1 METVEVASGGL
12 ELLDPFMWLDINTGR
27 SAGRSSKWHGMIG
40 KLKRCCAK
48 TAWVAEASGADISH
62 LHDHHMTVKGAPA
75 MGLSWTVNVRPD
87 LGDHGSSEGDIR
99 DEVTVHDV
107 DMEPV

>member
-1 METVEVASGGL
+1 
-12 ELLDPFMWLDINTGR
+12 
-27 SAGRSSKWHGMIG
+27 
-40 KLKRCCAK
+40 
-48 TAWVAEASGADISH
+48 
-62 LHDHHMTVKGAPA
+62 MTVKGAPA
-75 MGLSWTVNVRPD
+75 MGLSWTANVRPD